1 MTALRSVF
9 SKDGTTTV
17 AGIAGLGMVA
27 IWLFLA
33 GVVGAIKVSSEETA
47 VQTGGGLEP
56 DASGLLLPD
65 DEGLAPGD
73 PSDPTAAPVDADG
86 DGVPDDP
93 SVPVDADGDG
103 VPDLSGGGSAP
114 APGGGGD
121 GGGGNGG
128 GGGGGTTPPPTN
140 QQSSGGDRTGVSDTE
155 IKIGIHAPK
164 TIGGA
169 PLNLA
174 EDPIKGLEAYT
185 KFINDNGGINGRK
198 LKLDIQDDRYEAS
211 GGSDAAKRLIENKN
225 FIISGTLGV
234 DQINVVANEAAKA
247 GIPYHAAGGGEPDFA
262 RLGIYQVSTSYDT
275 HVVQLARFLAQD
287 AKYKGKK
294 VGISALNSALI
305 KPSVEVFKAEAKR
318 MGVNVVETVYIQKPT
333 EQSSYTAEINKLK
346 SAGVQVFVPLQDPVS
361 TSRQVSECITALCGW
376 EYTFSN
382 FAHDGDT
389 TLTLMGGEWSR
400 QKVRGLSGSC
410 YYLHPN
416 AYNPAHCARMDKAHA
431 QWVKVYDQ
439 ADWEKDGQGGASGY
453 QIISMLAEALR
464 RSGPDLTR
472 QRYAAAIRTYDAYSD
487 LITSPITFAGK
498 SSFAHGSDKM
508 VVYEAQSNDKY
519 KQLTPGFVQF

>member
-1 MTALRSVF
+1 MSALRKVF

-33 GVVGAIKVSSEETA
+33 GVVGAIKVNSEETDVA
-47 VQTGGGLEP
+47 AGNTLEP
-56 DASGLLLPD
+56 DASGLLLPG
-65 DEGLAPGD
+65 DELSPGD
-73 PSDPTAAPVDADG
+73 PSGPAAPVDADG
-86 DGVPDDP
+86 DGVPD
-93 SVPVDADGDG
+93 PVIGGAVDSDGDG
-103 VPDLSGGGSAP
+103 VPDLSGDGSTP
-114 APGGGGD
+114 APGGG
-121 GGGGNGG
+121 GG
-128 GGGGGTTPPPTN
+128 GGGGGTPPPTQ

-155 IKIGIHAPK
+155 IRIGIHAPK

-174 EDPIKGLEAYT
+174 EDPIKGLEAYAR
-185 KFINDNGGINGRK
+185 FINDNGGINGRK

-275 HVVQLARFLAQD
+275 HAVQLARFLAQD
-287 AKYKGKK
+287 PNYKGKK
-294 VGISALNSALI
+294 VGISALNSALM

-318 MGVNVVETVYIQKPT
+318 MGVNVVETVFIQKPT
-333 EQSSYTAEINKLK
+333 EQTSYTAEINKLK
-346 SAGVQVFVPLQDPVS
+346 AAGVEVFVPLQDPVS
-361 TSRQVSECITALCGW
+361 TSRQVSECVTALCGW
-376 EYTFSN
+376 KYTFSN

-389 TLTLMGGEWSR
+389 TLTLMGGEWGR
-400 QKVRGLSGSC
+400 QKVRGLSASC

-431 QWVKVYDQ
+431 QWVQVYNQ

-453 QIISMLAEALR
+453 QIVSLLAEALR

-472 QRYAAAIRTYDAYSD
+472 QRYAAAIRTLDAYND
-487 LITSPITFAGK
+487 LVTSPISFAGR
-498 SSFAHGSDKM
+498 SNFAHGADKM

-519 KQLTPGFVQF
+519 QQLTPGFVQF